1 METNIRANINL
12 FLGVGRGGSFF
23 LVEFPGPSTF
33 LMVSPQLRDRADR
46 MPKPGRDMKKEG
58 SGSARKRQKTVSPRQ
73 AGSAGT
79 REHPASQ
86 LAAWTEREHPEWL
99 DAAAWGEWRALC
111 ALGLCPAAVKQALMG
126 FAEFHFRRFIRR
138 YAFRTNTPA
147 EGAMLSA
154 RDSWHLLE
162 THMTAR
168 QNRDGKRYKDWL
180 FGRVPPDSPSPMRA
194 VAGGA
199 VLLMREAAREFLI
212 RETAPVR
219 QVSLS
224 SPFTPDGTGTLT
236 LEDLLPDM
244 VSPSDEVAR
253 REYEALARE
262 YAEEWFAALG
272 ARDRVILL
280 ARHLGL
286 PLNHPLV
293 EQAAGCR
300 KSKAFAALKSLV
312 ETLGADLKKQY
323 PEDPLESLRLL
334 AVLTLEALHQRVQGW
349 AQSEPRCAELLTLAM
364 TYEETSLH

>member
-1 METNIRANINL
+1 
-12 FLGVGRGGSFF
+12 
-23 LVEFPGPSTF
+23 
-33 LMVSPQLRDRADR
+33 
-46 MPKPGRDMKKEG
+46 MKKEG
-58 SGSARKRQKTVSPRQ
+58 GGSVRKRKQPALPSH
-73 AGSAGT
+73 AGGAAS

-99 DAAAWGEWRALC
+99 DPAAWGEWRALC
-111 ALGLCPAAVKQALMG
+111 ALGLCPAAVQQALTG

-138 YAFRTNTPA
+138 YAFRTNAPA

-168 QNRDGKRYKDWL
+168 QTRNGKRYKDWL
-180 FGRVPPDSPSPMRA
+180 FARIPPGSPSPMRA

-199 VLLMREAAREFLI
+199 VLLMREAAREYLL
-212 RETAPVR
+212 REAAPAR
-219 QVSLS
+219 QVSLA
-224 SPFTPDGTGTLT
+224 SPLSPDGTGT

-244 VSPSDEVAR
+244 VSPADEAAR

-272 ARDRVILL
+272 ARDRVIVL

-286 PLNHPLV
+286 PLNHPAV

-312 ETLGADLKKQY
+312 ETLAADLKKQY
-323 PEDPLESLRLL
+323 PEDPLEALRLL
-334 AVLTLEALHQRVQGW
+334 AVLTFEALHRRVQGW
-349 AQSEPRCAELLTLAM
+349 AQGEPRCTELFALA
-364 TYEETSLH
+364 TNYEETSLH

>member
-1 METNIRANINL
+1 
-12 FLGVGRGGSFF
+12 
-23 LVEFPGPSTF
+23 
-33 LMVSPQLRDRADR
+33 
-46 MPKPGRDMKKEG
+46 
-58 SGSARKRQKTVSPRQ
+58 
-73 AGSAGT
+73 
-79 REHPASQ
+79 
-86 LAAWTEREHPEWL
+86 
-99 DAAAWGEWRALC
+99 
-111 ALGLCPAAVKQALMG
+111 MG

-138 YAFRTNTPA
+138 YAFRTNAPA

-168 QNRDGKRYKDWL
+168 QTRDGKKYKDWL
-180 FGRVPPDSPSPMRA
+180 FARIPADSPSPMRA

-199 VLLMREAAREFLI
+199 VLLMREAAREYLA
-212 RETAPVR
+212 RETAPAR
-219 QVSLS
+219 QVSLN
-224 SPFTPDGTGTLT
+224 SPLPSAGSGALV
-236 LEDLLPDM
+236 LEDLLPDTM
-244 VSPSDEVAR
+244 NPADEAAR

-312 ETLGADLKKQY
+312 ETLATDLKREY
-323 PEDPLESLRLL
+323 PEDPLDALRLL

-349 AQSEPRCAELLTLAM
+349 AQSEPRCLDLFSLASN
-364 TYEETSLH
+364 YEETSLH